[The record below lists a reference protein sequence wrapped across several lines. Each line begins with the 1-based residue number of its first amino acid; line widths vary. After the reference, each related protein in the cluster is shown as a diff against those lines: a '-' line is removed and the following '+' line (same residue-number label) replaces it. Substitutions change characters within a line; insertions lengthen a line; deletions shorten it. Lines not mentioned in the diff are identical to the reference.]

1 MSSHQTIMVALG
13 GNALSPKGEAGTI
26 TQQFARTRES
36 LDGIMHFVNLDYNIC
51 ITHGNGPQV
60 GDDLLRMDL
69 THEQVPPLPL
79 GVCVAGT
86 QGTIGYMIQQSLQ
99 NKLREEKLD
108 REIVTLVTQVRVD
121 ETDPAITKP
130 TKFIGHTYS
139 KEQAEYFAEQLDWT
153 IAEQNPGEWRRV
165 VPSPAPHYVMHGKS
179 IKALV
184 DRGTIVLAAG
194 GGGIPVYND
203 KDYRL
208 KGLDAVID
216 KDLTAAKLG
225 RVIRAQEL
233 WIITDI
239 DYVYLRFK
247 KEGQKAISK
256 MTTIEAKKYLQEGE
270 FKKGSM
276 APKIKAALYFLKH
289 YGEKVIIT
297 SIPSIQKAING
308 KAGTEIISPGDCI
321 LALSAYV

>member
-1 MSSHQTIMVALG
+1 MTSNKSIMLALG
-13 GNALSPKGEAGTI
+13 GNALSPKDQTGTI
-26 TQQFARTRES
+26 KEQFERTRES
-36 LDGIMHFVNLDYNIC
+36 LNGIMEFITIGHNIC

-60 GDDLLRMDL
+60 GNELLRMDL
-69 THEQVPPLPL
+69 THEEVPPLPL
-79 GVCVAGT
+79 GLCVAAT

-99 NKLREEKLD
+99 NKLRTSELD
-108 REIVTLVTQVRVD
+108 REVVTLVTQVRID
-121 ETDPAITKP
+121 ENDPAISNP
-130 TKFIGHTYS
+130 TKFVGKTYS
-139 KEQAEYFAEQLDWT
+139 KKTAESYASKLGWD

-165 VPSPAPHYVMHGKS
+165 VPSPLPHYVMHGKS

-203 KDYRL
+203 KEYRL

-233 WIITDI
+233 WIITDV

-247 KEGQKAISK
+247 KEGQKVISQ
-256 MTTIEAKKYLQEGE
+256 MTTQEAEQYLQDGE

-297 SIPSIQKAING
+297 SIPSIKDAING
-308 KAGTEIISPGDCI
+308 KAGTRIIKSEIG
-321 LALSAYV
+321 

>member
-1 MSSHQTIMVALG
+1 MTSNKSIMLALG
-13 GNALSPKGEAGTI
+13 GNALSPKDQTGTI
-26 TQQFARTRES
+26 KEQFERTRQS
-36 LDGIMHFVNLDYNIC
+36 LNGIMEFIKIKNNIC

-60 GDDLLRMDL
+60 GNELLRMDL
-69 THEQVPPLPL
+69 THEEVPPLPL
-79 GVCVAGT
+79 GLCVAAT

-99 NKLREEKLD
+99 NKLRTFKID
-108 REIVTLVTQVRVD
+108 REVVTLVTQVRID
-121 ETDPAITKP
+121 EQDPAISDP
-130 TKFIGHTYS
+130 TKFVGKTYS
-139 KEQAEYFAEQLDWT
+139 EQTAKSYANKLGWD

-165 VPSPAPHYVMHGKS
+165 VPSPLPHYVMHGKS

-194 GGGIPVYND
+194 GGGIPVFND
-203 KDYRL
+203 KNYRL
-208 KGLDAVID
+208 KGIDAVID

-247 KEGQKAISK
+247 KEGQKAISQ
-256 MTTIEAKKYLQEGE
+256 MTTLEAEQYLHDGE

-276 APKIKAALYFLKH
+276 APKIRAALYFLKH

-297 SIPSIQKAING
+297 SIPSITDAIHG
-308 KAGTEIISPGDCI
+308 KAGTRIIKSEIG
-321 LALSAYV
+321 